1 MLANVGSFV
10 CIATRKIQ
18 ASNAPFI
25 AENGLAFTTNSVRP
39 RELRE
44 NHFTLI
50 QFCRKGCSQS
60 LRTGHC
66 SATDMKTDSRRQS
79 IGRNGRQKTIGTLRY
94 TSSQVFETL
103 LM

>member
-1 MLANVGSFV
+1 DISAVETDF
-10 CIATRKIQ
+10 
-18 ASNAPFI
+18 
-25 AENGLAFTTNSVRP
+25 
-39 RELRE
+39 
-44 NHFTLI
+44 
-50 QFCRKGCSQS
+50 FCLFLEPDALSCSQS

-103 LM
+103 LMQPMPPHLSVECLVVYLRLLGRQGDSALMLYQKIS